1 VSIDTAPV
9 PTTAADTSIGFEASI
24 APLMQPLLAYFA
36 RRVLPRE
43 ESADCLSETLVV
55 LWRKRASLP
64 STENELH
71 AFAFGVAKGVLANH
85 ARGRVRQSAL
95 GNRVRDEV
103 RVSAPSVVDDDVR
116 DALDALAT
124 KDRELVQL
132 IVWDGF
138 GVAEAGALLGIRPG
152 AARTRY
158 SRAKEKLRASLA
170 APND

>member
-1 VSIDTAPV
+1 MSVDTAPLAV
-9 PTTAADTSIGFEASI
+9 TNGFEASI
-24 APLMQPLLAYFA
+24 APLMQPLLTYFA
-36 RRVLPRE
+36 RRVLPRD

-55 LWRKRASLP
+55 LWRKRDRLP
-64 STENELH
+64 ATDGELR

-85 ARGRVRQSAL
+85 VRGRVRQGAL
-95 GNRVRDEV
+95 GDRVRDEV
-103 RVSAPSVVDDDVR
+103 RVAAPSVVDDDVR
-116 DALDALAT
+116 EALASLNAR
-124 KDRELVQL
+124 DRELVQL

-158 SRAKEKLRASLA
+158 SRAKEKLRVLLA

>member
-1 VSIDTAPV
+1 MSVETAPLPV
-9 PTTAADTSIGFEASI
+9 TTGFEASI

-36 RRVLPRE
+36 RRVEPRE

-55 LWRKRASLP
+55 LWRRRESLP
-64 STENELH
+64 ASPDELR

-85 ARGRVRQSAL
+85 VRGRIRQGAL
-95 GNRVRDEV
+95 GDRVRDEV
-103 RVSAPSVVDDDVR
+103 RVSAPSVVDEAVA
-116 DALDALAT
+116 DALHSLRE

-138 GVAEAGALLGIRPG
+138 GVAEAGALLGVRAG

-158 SRAKEKLRASLA
+158 ARAKERLRVILA
-170 APND
+170 TSDQHPSD